1 MVSPSTP
8 SWLPAP
14 SWARSGAPSGQSAPT
29 ASPPPVQSYSSPGQT
44 PYDGSRLT
52 GQVGSQGAGG
62 FGITPDFLAS
72 LLGGGPTSPQLGTAM
87 AYDPARGEYNPG
99 MMSGPTMQTGQQ
111 PSTYAVGQPG
121 QFGFAPGAI
130 GSFGG
135 SQAGDVVSFM
145 QAAGFPQAAIDLM
158 MGLQG
163 GQGVQRPNY
172 NATSQQYGGTSLPSL
187 QSYMNMG
194 PTGQEF
200 FAGLLQTLLGIPMN
214 DALFSMMQ
222 PWEDMQRGQQASTRG
237 LGGLPTR

>member
-14 SWARSGAPSGQSAPT
+14 SWAAGAPT
-29 ASPPPVQSYSSPGQT
+29 AARTSTPPAVQSYSAPGQT
-44 PYDGSRLT
+44 PYDGGFLG
-52 GQVGSQGAGG
+52 GQSGSTGAGG
-62 FGITPDFLAS
+62 YGITPEMLTT

-87 AYDPARGEYNPG
+87 AYDPARGEYDPAMSGSPNMQTSSRPATYSVSQPG
-99 MMSGPTMQTGQQ
+99 M
-111 PSTYAVGQPG
+111 
-121 QFGFAPGAI
+121 FGFAPGAI

-172 NATSQQYGGTSLPSL
+172 NQTSQQYGGTSLPSL

-194 PTGQEF
+194 PTGREF

-237 LGGLPTR
+237 LGGYPTR